1 MDALSPFLLPIGG
14 LKNGFHQFDFQVDK
28 SFFDRFE
35 SSLIQDGDFDL
46 IVFMDKRT
54 DMLDLKFVF
63 KGFAKTDCDRCLAPI
78 RLPTEGENRLIV
90 KFGEEQPEE
99 KAEVFYLPIGETEF
113 SVAPFVYEFISLAL
127 PMIKRYDCE
136 KENPRPCDLG
146 LLAKL
151 SAVSSSDGPTQ
162 VGDSDD
168 SPWDVLKNL
177 NS

>member
-14 LKNGFHQFDFQVDK
+14 LKNGFHQFDFQIDK

-35 SSLIQDGDFDL
+35 ASMIQDGDFDMTL
-46 IVFMDKRT
+46 FMDKRT

-63 KGFAKTDCDRCLAPI
+63 KGTAKTDCDRCLAPI
-78 RLPTEGENRLIV
+78 RLPLQGENRLIV

-99 KAEVFYLPIGETEF
+99 MAEVFYLPVGETEF
-113 SVAPFVYEFISLAL
+113 SVAPFVYEFLSLAL
-127 PMIKRYDCE
+127 PMIKRYNCE
-136 KENPRPCDLG
+136 KENPRPCDMG
-146 LLAKL
+146 LLKKL
-151 SAVSSSDGPTQ
+151 SAVSSEATTPDE
-162 VGDSDD
+162 DSDD